1 MKRFPCSFAIA
12 LLLAAATTQAA
23 PFLNDQIDWPTFL
36 HRSDIVWN
44 KLPAKW
50 EEAAFTG
57 NGLLGAN
64 IYTTDDGKYLKWV
77 IGRSDVVYKEARMPI
92 GDLVLRTTGTLTGG
106 SMRLDLWNAEV
117 TGDITTTAGKIH
129 FRSLTHADQMVNI
142 IQLTPDAGEKN
153 CTWEFQPG
161 PAADPRAIAQKTPIP
176 EADQNPTPTTST
188 KDNVTTTTQALK
200 SGGGYVTA
208 WSTAP
213 ADNRPKTTYVS
224 VGYSTTDLPAAENE
238 AVAAVGKASASSLD
252 DLTTSHQNYWHTY
265 WPESFVS
272 LPDNRLES
280 FYQIQM
286 YKLASATRK
295 DREVIDLQG
304 PWTRTT
310 PWPRIW
316 WNLNIQLTY
325 WPIYTANRLE
335 LGEPFCKTLD
345 DHHDQLAK
353 NAKQFSADSYAIGRS
368 TSYDLAKNTQPEIGN
383 LTWAL
388 DNYYLQYRYSMDD
401 AMLRDRLFPLLKGS
415 INYYLHI
422 LKKGDDGKLHIPQG
436 LSPEYPNQPSPDPD
450 TNYDL
455 GLLRWG
461 CQTLL
466 ATCDRLKIDDPLI
479 PQWKETLANL
489 TPYPTDDT
497 GLRISASVPDAESH
511 RHYSHL
517 LMIYPL
523 HIMTPDQPENRD
535 LIEKSLAHWTSM
547 PKAFRGFSYGGAS
560 SLSSLLGRGDD
571 ALLWLNNWFTTDT
584 KFKVTPNT
592 MYVEAG
598 PVMESPLAGAAAVN
612 DMLLQSWGNKLRV
625 FPAIPGAWQDVA
637 FSHLRGEGAFLVS
650 ANRQAGKT
658 VSIEIQS
665 LAGEPCHVVT
675 DMVDPQPR
683 VLSEVRKLSRNEFEV
698 DLTSIRKVADHEY
711 EIGIKKGE
719 IVLLTPGGAEA
730 LPIAPV
736 SQSAPPNY
744 WGVK

>member
-1 MKRFPCSFAIA
+1 MKIFRPSL
-12 LLLAAATTQAA
+12 LLLATFAAACQSPHAA
-23 PFLNDQIDWPTFL
+23 ISATPQSTSPQLQDHINWPTFL

-64 IYTTDDGKYLKWV
+64 IFTTDDGKYLKWV
-77 IGRSDVVYKEARMPI
+77 IGRSDVVYKDARMPI
-92 GDLVLRTTGTLTGG
+92 GDLVLKTTGTLTGG

-142 IQLTPDAGEKN
+142 IQLTPDTGEKN

-161 PAADPRAIAQKTPIP
+161 PAADPRAVAQKTAIP
-176 EADQNPTPTTST
+176 EADKNPTPTTAT
-188 KDNVTTTTQALK
+188 NDNITTTTQSLK

-208 WSTAP
+208 SI
-213 ADNRPKTTYVS
+213 TTHSNDLQTTFVS
-224 VGYSTTDLPAAENE
+224 VGYSTKEVDQAQSE
-238 AVAAVGKASASSLD
+238 ALAAVKTASTASLD
-252 DLTTSHQNYWHTY
+252 ALTTSHQNYWHTY

-272 LPDNRLES
+272 IPDARLES

-286 YKLASATRK
+286 YKLASATRQ

-335 LGEPFCKTLD
+335 LGKPFCRTLD
-345 DHHDQLAK
+345 EHHDQLAK

-368 TSYDLAKNTQPEIGN
+368 TSYDLAKNTTPEIGN

-388 DNYYLQYRYSMDD
+388 HNYYLQYRYSMDD

-422 LKKGDDGKLHIPQG
+422 LKKGDDGKLHISQG

-455 GLLRWG
+455 ALLRWG

-466 ATCDRLKIDDPLI
+466 ATCDRLHIDDPLI
-479 PQWKETLANL
+479 PQWQDTLANL

-497 GLRISASVPDAESH
+497 GLKISASVADSESH

-523 HIMTPDQPENRD
+523 HIMTPDQLENRA

-547 PKAFRGFSYGGAS
+547 PAAFRGFSYGGAS

-571 ALLWLNNWFTTDT
+571 ALLWLNNWFTTDS

-612 DMLLQSWGNKLRV
+612 DMLLQSWGNKIRV
-625 FPAIPGAWQDVA
+625 FPAIPTAWPDVA
-637 FSHLRGEGAFLVS
+637 FAHLRAEGAFLVS
-650 ANRQAGKT
+650 ANRKAGKT

-665 LAGEPCHVVT
+665 LAGEPATLIT
-675 DMVDPQPR
+675 DMPTPTANGTPLHQLAP
-683 VLSEVRKLSRNEFEV
+683 K
-698 DLTSIRKVADHEY
+698 EY
-711 EIGIKKGE
+711 
-719 IVLLTPGGAEA
+719 A
-730 LPIAPV
+730 LPLHKGTTLLITPNSDAPASIAPV
-736 SQSAPPNY
+736 AQTSAPNY